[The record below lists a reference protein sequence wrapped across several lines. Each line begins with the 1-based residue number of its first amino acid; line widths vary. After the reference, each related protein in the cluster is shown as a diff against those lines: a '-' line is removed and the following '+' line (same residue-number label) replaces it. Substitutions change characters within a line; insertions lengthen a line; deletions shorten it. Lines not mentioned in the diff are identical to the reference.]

1 MHQRRTHGRR
11 KQKMGLFILLIA
23 AVCGISLAGVTA
35 ARYVLSRDS
44 GSAVVQPDSFY
55 FSSDLL
61 AEDGPQYTIDPQLES
76 FAVTLFNGADDKR
89 VNAADISYTVT
100 VTNGSADAADG
111 TIKGGTQSSA
121 ILTITPDP
129 SQAEVTVTVTSSSPY
144 SKTLTG
150 IFMRKTGALYT
161 VEDQAGNRAAVL
173 NITVIDPK
181 QTVTVT
187 LPAGVIPDA
196 TDGRVTKKTENSYQF
211 QPAGAGA
218 YSLVLLKTDPGTQLT
233 EKQVTVAF
241 S

>member
-1 MHQRRTHGRR
+1 MHQRRTRGRR
-11 KQKMGLFILLIA
+11 KQKIGLFVLLIA

-35 ARYVLSRDS
+35 ARYVLSLDS

-76 FAVTLFNGADDKR
+76 FEIKLFNGADDKR

-100 VTNGSADAADG
+100 VTNGSADPAGG
-111 TIKGGTQSSA
+111 TIKGGTQDSA
-121 ILTITPDP
+121 TLTITPDT
-129 SQAEVTVTVTSSSPY
+129 SKAEVTVTVTSSSPY

-150 IFMRKTGALYT
+150 TFVRKTDALYT
-161 VEDQAGNRAAVL
+161 VEDGEGDRAAVL
-173 NITVIDPK
+173 NITVTDAA

-196 TDGRVTKKTENSYQF
+196 TDDRVTKKTENSYQF
-211 QPAGAGA
+211 TPAGAGA

-233 EKQVTVAF
+233 EKQVTVNF